1 MESITDAY
9 PEYSQTSRLDEVRA
23 TEYGYLDEQGHLYL
37 DFTGAGLAAKSQV
50 RAHEKRLGQTLFGN
64 PHSTNPTSQSATRLI
79 EDARARVLDYLNASP
94 KEYTAI
100 FTPNATGA
108 ARLVAESY
116 PFKRGT
122 RLVLTSDN
130 HNSVNGLR
138 EYAGRNH
145 ARTVYVPVRAPEL
158 RVDPSDLMSALSR
171 RKGGLFSC
179 GSARTRRSG
188 LFAYPAQS
196 NFSGVRHPLSW
207 VQVAQEQGYD
217 VLLDAAAY
225 LPTSRLSLSDTGVK
239 PEFVIVSWYKLF
251 GYPTGVGCLIVR
263 RDALARLANSRPWF
277 SGGTIT
283 AATVGVPWHT
293 IAPDEAGF
301 EDGTLNFLSIP
312 DVQVGLDWLDD
323 VGMFLIDT
331 RDHHFLL
338 GHTVKQFLSGDPR
351 EPYVTWLKRW
361 LKEPFIRFMGFGNSE
376 SLLVTSLD
384 AFKEIYLPK
393 SYTYIK
399 PEFSKRLMAP
409 VLGYGLIF
417 QEGDEARTQRKL
429 ISALFGLTSIKR
441 TIPTFQKKAK
451 RICQLFDQKIENENG
466 LVNDLQTTLTP
477 SVFHESYNQCFDP
490 STFGC
495 ILIAIY
501 AIFPAIRSFP
511 LEENRK
517 YKAANALVR
526 SEIRKLIQMR
536 EAELA
541 DKQLGS
547 DDTPNVLTHML
558 LESKAMGHPLSEDQ
572 ILQNILNFFAAGH
585 ETSATTMVWCTHM
598 LTRHPDIQEKVRQE
612 VTELITRKPNPDYY
626 DLESLH
632 YTDNVL
638 KETLRLCS
646 PGIVAAREPVHDVEI
661 CGTIVPKGT
670 PLVLMPTIVN
680 RNPMIWGEDADE
692 FRPER
697 WDDLTGESSDPH
709 AMTSFLMG
717 PRSCIGRAFAML
729 EMKMI
734 LVEVMSKFKL
744 EPAVEERDIIL
755 VNPSPALRV
764 KGGLKVNVSRL

>member
-1 MESITDAY
+1 MSYSKHSWQYAVIT
-9 PEYSQTSRLDEVRA
+9 L
-23 TEYGYLDEQGHLYL
+23 
-37 DFTGAGLAAKSQV
+37 
-50 RAHEKRLGQTLFGN
+50 
-64 PHSTNPTSQSATRLI
+64 
-79 EDARARVLDYLNASP
+79 
-94 KEYTAI
+94 
-100 FTPNATGA
+100 TGA
-108 ARLVAESY
+108 AAVLPSLHMTPWQLVAQGLLACLAVSY
-116 PFKRGT
+116 CAMASYNLFIYPYY
-122 RLVLTSDN
+122 VSP
-130 HNSVNGLR
+130 LR
-138 EYAGRNH
+138 H
-145 ARTVYVPVRAPEL
+145 
-158 RVDPSDLMSALSR
+158 
-171 RKGGLFSC
+171 
-179 GSARTRRSG
+179 
-188 LFAYPAQS
+188 
-196 NFSGVRHPLSW
+196 
-207 VQVAQEQGYD
+207 
-217 VLLDAAAY
+217 
-225 LPTSRLSLSDTGVK
+225 LPG
-239 PEFVIVSWYKLF
+239 
-251 GYPTGVGCLIVR
+251 PT
-263 RDALARLANSRPWF
+263 
-277 SGGTIT
+277 
-283 AATVGVPWHT
+283 
-293 IAPDEAGF
+293 
-301 EDGTLNFLSIP
+301 
-312 DVQVGLDWLDD
+312 
-323 VGMFLIDT
+323 
-331 RDHHFLL
+331 DHHFLL

-361 LKEPFIRFMGFGNSE
+361 PKEPFIRFMGFGNSE

-466 LVNDLQTTLTP
+466 LVNVSSAWSSVALDVISEFTLGIDLQTTLTP

-697 WDDLTGESSDPH
+697 WDNLTGESSDPH